1 MMEKQIEQ
9 AFARAVKARGGIAL
23 KLNPLGM
30 SGIPDR
36 MVLLPNGICF
46 FVELKAPG
54 QKPRPLQIRRME
66 QLEKLGFRCFVLDN
80 KKQIEEVLENGIRS
94 S

>member
-1 MMEKQIEQ
+1 MEKQIEQ

>member
-9 AFARAVKARGGIAL
+9 AFARAVKARGGITL